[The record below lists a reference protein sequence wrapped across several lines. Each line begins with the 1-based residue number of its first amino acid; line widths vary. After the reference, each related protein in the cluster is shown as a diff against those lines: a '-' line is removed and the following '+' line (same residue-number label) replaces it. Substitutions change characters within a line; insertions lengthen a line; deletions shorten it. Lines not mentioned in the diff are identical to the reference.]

1 MKETKRMSAAQ
12 RRARQR
18 KQRNRRIAMTVA
30 LVLVVAL
37 ASIGGTIAWLTAT
50 TGSVVNT
57 FTVGD
62 VDITLTETNATDLD
76 GDGDYEKEFHIVPN
90 VPIAKDPKVTID
102 TDSEK
107 CWVFVKVKVENW
119 PTYTYTDAEQK
130 AHLKVSYEIDSAWK
144 KLEGATGVAE
154 GETVYYMKVDAP
166 ATCTT
171 PFSILANDQVVVSE
185 TLTKNEANSIGTG
198 VDAPKLTFTAYA
210 IQQDGVN
217 QSGNNELQNA
227 LLAWSKIN
235 PTT

>member
-62 VDITLTETNATDLD
+62 VNITLTEEGATDLNDD
-76 GDGDYEKEFHIVPN
+76 GNLEQEFHIVPG
-90 VPIAKDPKVTID
+90 VDIEKKPEVTV
-102 TDSEK
+102 TANSED
-107 CWVFVKVKVENW
+107 CWLFVKVEEANW
-119 PTYTYTDAEQK
+119 PSATEADGTRKVNYT
-130 AHLKVSYEIDSAWK
+130 IDSGWT
-144 KLEGATGVAE
+144 KLTGVA
-154 GETVYYMKVDAP
+154 GVDNVYYRKVSSNSSDQ
-166 ATCTT
+166 
-171 PFSILANDQVVVSE
+171 PFNVLTSNQVTVSD
-185 TLTKNEANSIGTG
+185 TLTKAEANSIGTS

-217 QSGNNELQNA
+217 QSGKTDLENA
-227 LLAWSKIN
+227 QLAWSKIGS
-235 PTT
+235 TT